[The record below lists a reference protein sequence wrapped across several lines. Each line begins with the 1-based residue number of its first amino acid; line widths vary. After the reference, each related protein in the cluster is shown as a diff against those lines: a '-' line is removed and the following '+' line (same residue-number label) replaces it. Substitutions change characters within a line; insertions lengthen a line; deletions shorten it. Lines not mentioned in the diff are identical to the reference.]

1 MPDKRCMFSR
11 KRSPAILPCLP
22 RSAQQPPKGPGWIHE
37 IKHDGFRIIARRDAK
52 GVRLF
57 TRNGYDFTARFPKVV
72 DAIASLPVR
81 SCVVDG
87 EAIVVDER
95 GLSIFDEL
103 RYRLSDHAAVL
114 CAFDLIEL
122 DGEDLRW
129 ARLEDRKDT
138 LATLLRDA
146 GDGIAFNKHFDGDG
160 EIISARLLP
169 GLRGYRVE
177 TTWFGLS
184 LRPRQSLAQDQEPG
198 GASRAARS
206 GGGLERQA
214 HDARGTK
221 PPRDTDRGLVIGD
234 DVAPLP
240 AAMGYRR
247 IRPQLFHRPRQ
258 QRAGVGLRVFRDRTR
273 KAHGRQSA
281 HAR

>member
-1 MPDKRCMFSR
+1 MVTTARRFARHPVPSNGEDRLNQRVSNKRCMFSR

-22 RSAQQPPKGPGWIHE
+22 RPAQQPPKGAGWIHE

-57 TRNGYDFTARFPKVV
+57 TRNGYDFTARFPKIV

-95 GLSIFDEL
+95 GLSVFDAL
-103 RYRLSDHAAVL
+103 HYRLRDHAAVL
-114 CAFDLIEL
+114 CAFDLIEI
-122 DGEDLRW
+122 DGKDLRW

-160 EIISARLLP
+160 EIIFRHACSLGCEGIVSKRLGSA
-169 GLRGYRVE
+169 Y
-177 TTWFGLS
+177 
-184 LRPRQSLAQDQEPG
+184 
-198 GASRAARS
+198 RS
-206 GGGLERQA
+206 GRVNHWLKIKNPGAPAVRREAEEDWNGKRMTRGGRS
-214 HDARGTK
+214 
-221 PPRDTDRGLVIGD
+221 
-234 DVAPLP
+234 
-240 AAMGYRR
+240 
-247 IRPQLFHRPRQ
+247 RPGIPT
-258 QRAGVGLRVFRDRTR
+258 AGW
-273 KAHGRQSA
+273 
-281 HAR
+281 